1 MCGKKHNMNDE
12 EKHNTEMECCK
23 HHDHSN
29 PDHKCD
35 MHHDDM
41 KMEGHSHSG
50 HENMSCCSHG
60 GEYDHSKGDHHCDMH
75 HMDHDMKDM
84 DHEHMHHDMN
94 HDMSHMDHEHMN
106 HDMGNMSHEHMNHD
120 MSHMDHSH
128 MGHDMGHM
136 NMSGMDCGMDMGHGG
151 MDHGSMGHMHMGN
164 LKLKFWISLILTIP
178 IIIMSPMMGMKMPFQ
193 VTFPGSD
200 FVVLVLGTILF
211 IYGGYPFFTSCIS
224 EMKNKKP
231 GMMSLITMGISVAYV
246 YSVYAVIANDILKVT
261 PMVNDFFWEL
271 STLIVIMLLG
281 HWIEMNSV
289 MNAGSALNKLA
300 ELLPDNAH
308 LVQADGQTK
317 DVSVHELS
325 EGQTILIKS
334 GEKVPADG
342 TIIDGSTALNES
354 LITGE
359 SRDVQ
364 KGVDDSVIGGSING
378 SGTIKVK
385 ITGTGE
391 SGYLSK
397 VMNMVSE
404 AQSSK
409 SEAEDLANKVAGYL
423 FYAALIVAVI
433 AFVTWSILHGV
444 SYAIPITVSVLI
456 IACPHALGLA
466 IPLIISRMTSISAT
480 HGLLIRNKTALEGI
494 KQIRYALMDKTGT
507 LTQGDFK
514 VNAYDSLDSS
524 IDKKTIIKIAAA
536 IEASSSHP
544 LAQGIVQAFKEL
556 NEEPLQAEN
565 VEEIAGSGIKGTVD
579 GKEYQVVSS
588 SYLDKNGIDYDQNI
602 ADKYLQQG
610 NSLSYV
616 VEDSKVVGYIAEGD
630 SIKPG
635 AKDMIDF
642 LNSQNII
649 PVMLTGDNKQAADK
663 VASILGIKEVNAQL
677 VPEDKQK
684 LVTKYQEKGKVMF
697 IGDGVNDAPS
707 LTKADLGVAIGSGTD
722 VAIESADVV
731 LVNSDPADVINLVKL
746 AKHARTKMIQN
757 LWWGAGYNIIALPLA
772 AGALSSI
779 GIIIGPML
787 GAVIMS
793 LSTVIVAINAMTLKI
808 N

>member
-1 MCGKKHNMNDE
+1 MGNMDN
-12 EKHNTEMECCK
+12 
-23 HHDHSN
+23 
-29 PDHKCD
+29 
-35 MHHDDM
+35 
-41 KMEGHSHSG
+41 
-50 HENMSCCSHG
+50 
-60 GEYDHSKGDHHCDMH
+60 
-75 HMDHDMKDM
+75 
-84 DHEHMHHDMN
+84 EHMHHDMN
-94 HDMSHMDHEHMN
+94 
-106 HDMGNMSHEHMNHD
+106 
-120 MSHMDHSH
+120 HMDHSH

-136 NMSGMDCGMDMGHGG
+136 NMSGMGCGMDMGHGG

-224 EMKNKKP
+224 EMKSKKP

-308 LVQADGQTK
+308 LVESDGQTK

-342 TIIDGSTALNES
+342 TIVDGSTALNES

-364 KGVDDSVIGGSING
+364 KSVDDSVIGGSING

-423 FYAALIVAVI
+423 FYAALVVALI
-433 AFVTWSILHGV
+433 AFVTWSIIHGV
-444 SYAIPITVSVLI
+444 AYAIPITVSVLI

-514 VNAYDSLDSS
+514 VNAYDSLDSN
-524 IDKKTIIKIAAA
+524 IDKKDVIKIAAA
-536 IEASSSHP
+536 IESSSSHP
-544 LAQGIVQAFKEL
+544 LAQGIVQAFKDL
-556 NEEPLQAEN
+556 NEESLQAEN

-588 SYLDKNGIDYDQNI
+588 SYLDKNGIDYDQKT

-616 VEDSKVVGYIAEGD
+616 VEDGKVVGYIAEGD

-663 VASILGIKEVNAQL
+663 VASILGIEEVNAQL

-772 AGALSSI
+772 AGALSSV

-808 N
+808 K

>member
-1 MCGKKHNMNDE
+1 MNDE
-12 EKHNTEMECCK
+12 EKHNGEMACCK

-41 KMEGHSHSG
+41 KMDGHSHSD

-60 GEYDHSKGDHHCDMH
+60 GEHDHSHGDHHCDMH
-75 HMDHDMKDM
+75 HMDHEMGNM
-84 DHEHMHHDMN
+84 DHEHMHHDM
-94 HDMSHMDHEHMN
+94 SHMDHDMN
-106 HDMGNMSHEHMNHD
+106 
-120 MSHMDHSH
+120 HMDHSH
-128 MGHDMGHM
+128 MGHDMGNM
-136 NMSGMDCGMDMGHGG
+136 NMSGMGCGMDMGHGG
-151 MDHGSMGHMHMGN
+151 MDHGGMGHMHMGN

-224 EMKNKKP
+224 EMKSKKP

-261 PMVNDFFWEL
+261 PKVNDFFWEL

-308 LVQADGQTK
+308 LFQSDGQTK

-423 FYAALIVAVI
+423 FYAALIVALI
-433 AFVTWSILHGV
+433 AFVTWSILDGV

-514 VNAYDSLDSS
+514 VNAYDSLDSN
-524 IDKKTIIKIAAA
+524 IDKKDVIKIAAA

-544 LAQGIVQAFKEL
+544 LAQGIVQAFKDL
-556 NEEPLQAEN
+556 NEAPLQAES

-588 SYLDKNGIDYDQNI
+588 SYLDKNGIDYDQKT

-616 VEDSKVVGYIAEGD
+616 VENGHVVGYIAEGD

-642 LNSQNII
+642 LNGQNII
-649 PVMLTGDNKQAADK
+649 PVMLTGDNQQAADK

-808 N
+808 K

>member
-1 MCGKKHNMNDE
+1 MCGKKHDMNDE
-12 EKHNTEMECCK
+12 EKHNGEMACCK

-29 PDHKCD
+29 PNHKCD

-41 KMEGHSHSG
+41 KMEGHSHSD

-60 GEYDHSKGDHHCDMH
+60 GEHDHSYGEHPCDMH
-75 HMDHDMKDM
+75 HMDHDMGNM
-84 DHEHMHHDMN
+84 DHEHMGHDMN
-94 HDMSHMDHEHMN
+94 HTDHDMGHMDHGHMG
-106 HDMGNMSHEHMNHD
+106 HDMN
-120 MSHMDHSH
+120 HMDHSH

-136 NMSGMDCGMDMGHGG
+136 NMSGMGCGMEMGHGG

-224 EMKNKKP
+224 EMKSKKP

-308 LVQADGQTK
+308 LVQSDGQTK

-423 FYAALIVAVI
+423 FYAALIVALI
-433 AFVTWSILHGV
+433 AFVTWSILDGV
-444 SYAIPITVSVLI
+444 AYAIPITVSVLI

-514 VNAYDSLDSS
+514 VNAYDSLDSK
-524 IDKKTIIKIAAA
+524 IDKKDVIKIAAA

-544 LAQGIVQAFKEL
+544 LAQGIVQAFKDL
-556 NEEPLQAEN
+556 NQAPLQAEN
-565 VEEIAGSGIKGTVD
+565 VEEIAGSGIKGTVE

-588 SYLDKNGIDYDQNI
+588 SYLDKNGIDYDQKT

-616 VEDSKVVGYIAEGD
+616 VENGHVVGYIAEGD

-649 PVMLTGDNKQAADK
+649 PVMLTGDNQQAADK

-731 LVNSDPADVINLVKL
+731 LVNSNPADVINLVKL

-808 N
+808 K

>member
-1 MCGKKHNMNDE
+1 MN
-12 EKHNTEMECCK
+12 
-23 HHDHSN
+23 
-29 PDHKCD
+29 
-35 MHHDDM
+35 
-41 KMEGHSHSG
+41 
-50 HENMSCCSHG
+50 
-60 GEYDHSKGDHHCDMH
+60 
-75 HMDHDMKDM
+75 
-84 DHEHMHHDMN
+84 
-94 HDMSHMDHEHMN
+94 
-106 HDMGNMSHEHMNHD
+106 
-120 MSHMDHSH
+120 HMDHSH

-136 NMSGMDCGMDMGHGG
+136 NMNGMGCGMDMGHGG

-224 EMKNKKP
+224 EMKSKKP

-308 LVQADGQTK
+308 LVQSDGQTK

-378 SGTIKVK
+378 RGTIKVK

-423 FYAALIVAVI
+423 FYAALIVALI
-433 AFVTWSILHGV
+433 AFVTWSILDGV
-444 SYAIPITVSVLI
+444 AYAIPITVSVLI

-480 HGLLIRNKTALEGI
+480 HGLLIRNKTALEGM

-514 VNAYDSLDSS
+514 VNAYDSLDSK
-524 IDKKTIIKIAAA
+524 IDKKDVIKIAAA

-544 LAQGIVQAFKEL
+544 LAQGIVQAFKDL
-556 NEEPLQAEN
+556 NQAPLQAEN
-565 VEEIAGSGIKGTVD
+565 VEEIAGSGIKGTVE

-588 SYLDKNGIDYDQNI
+588 SYLDKNGIDYDQKT

-616 VEDSKVVGYIAEGD
+616 VENGHVVGYIAEGD

-649 PVMLTGDNKQAADK
+649 PVMLTGDNQQAADK

-731 LVNSDPADVINLVKL
+731 LVNSNPADVINLVKL

-808 N
+808 K

>member
-1 MCGKKHNMNDE
+1 MNDE
-12 EKHNTEMECCK
+12 EKHNTEMECCN

-29 PDHKCD
+29 PNHKCD

-41 KMEGHSHSG
+41 KMEGHSHSDN
-50 HENMSCCSHG
+50 ENMSRSSHG
-60 GEYDHSKGDHHCDMH
+60 GEHDHSNGDMH
-75 HMDHDMKDM
+75 
-84 DHEHMHHDMN
+84 
-94 HDMSHMDHEHMN
+94 HMDHEHMN
-106 HDMGNMSHEHMNHD
+106 HDMSQMNHRD
-120 MSHMDHSH
+120 MHHDMGNMDHSH
-128 MGHDMGHM
+128 MGHM
-136 NMSGMDCGMDMGHGG
+136 NMSGMDMGHGG
-151 MDHGSMGHMHMGN
+151 MNHGSMGHMHMGN

-308 LVQADGQTK
+308 LVQSDGQTK

-342 TIIDGSTALNES
+342 NIIDGSTTLNES

-397 VMNMVSE
+397 VMNMVSK

-433 AFVTWSILHGV
+433 AFVTWSILDGV
-444 SYAIPITVSVLI
+444 TYAIPITVSVLI

-514 VNAYDSLDSS
+514 VNAYDSLDSN
-524 IDKKTIIKIAAA
+524 IDKNTIIKIAAA
-536 IEASSSHP
+536 IETSSSHP
-544 LAQGIVQAFKEL
+544 LAQGIVQAFKDL

-565 VEEIAGSGIKGTVD
+565 VEAIAGSGIKGTVD
-579 GKEYQVVSS
+579 DKEYQVVSS

-616 VEDSKVVGYIAEGD
+616 VEDGKVVGYIAEGD
-630 SIKPG
+630 SIKTG

-746 AKHARTKMIQN
+746 AKHAHTKMIQN

>member
-1 MCGKKHNMNDE
+1 MGN
-12 EKHNTEMECCK
+12 
-23 HHDHSN
+23 
-29 PDHKCD
+29 
-35 MHHDDM
+35 
-41 KMEGHSHSG
+41 
-50 HENMSCCSHG
+50 
-60 GEYDHSKGDHHCDMH
+60 
-75 HMDHDMKDM
+75 M
-84 DHEHMHHDMN
+84 DHEHMHHDM
-94 HDMSHMDHEHMN
+94 SHMDHDMN
-106 HDMGNMSHEHMNHD
+106 
-120 MSHMDHSH
+120 HMDHSH
-128 MGHDMGHM
+128 MGHDMGNM
-136 NMSGMDCGMDMGHGG
+136 NMSGMGCGMDMGHGG
-151 MDHGSMGHMHMGN
+151 MDHGGMGHMHMGN

-224 EMKNKKP
+224 EMKSKKP

-261 PMVNDFFWEL
+261 PKVNDFFWEL

-308 LVQADGQTK
+308 LFQSDGQTK

-364 KGVDDSVIGGSING
+364 KGIDDSVIGGSING

-423 FYAALIVAVI
+423 FYAALIVALI
-433 AFVTWSILHGV
+433 AFVTWSILDGV

-514 VNAYDSLDSS
+514 VNAYDSLDSN
-524 IDKKTIIKIAAA
+524 IDKKDVIKIAAA

-544 LAQGIVQAFKEL
+544 LAQGIVQAFKDL
-556 NEEPLQAEN
+556 NEAPLQAEN

-588 SYLDKNGIDYDQNI
+588 SYLDKNGIDYDQKT

-616 VEDSKVVGYIAEGD
+616 VENGHVVGYIAEGD

-642 LNSQNII
+642 LNGQNII
-649 PVMLTGDNKQAADK
+649 PVMLTGDNQQAADK

-808 N
+808 K

>member
-1 MCGKKHNMNDE
+1 MNDE
-12 EKHNTEMECCK
+12 EKNNEEMACCK
-23 HHDHSN
+23 HHNHSN

-41 KMEGHSHSG
+41 KMEGHSHSD

-60 GEYDHSKGDHHCDMH
+60 GEHDHSHGDHHCDMH
-75 HMDHDMKDM
+75 HMNHDMGNM
-84 DHEHMHHDMN
+84 DNEHMHHDMN
-94 HDMSHMDHEHMN
+94 
-106 HDMGNMSHEHMNHD
+106 
-120 MSHMDHSH
+120 HMDHSH

-136 NMSGMDCGMDMGHGG
+136 NMSGMGCGMDMGHGG

-224 EMKNKKP
+224 EMKSKKP

-308 LVQADGQTK
+308 LVESDGQTK

-342 TIIDGSTALNES
+342 TIVDGSTALNES

-364 KGVDDSVIGGSING
+364 KSVDDSVIGGSING

-423 FYAALIVAVI
+423 FYAALVVALI
-433 AFVTWSILHGV
+433 AFVTWSIIHGV
-444 SYAIPITVSVLI
+444 AYAIPITVSVLI

-514 VNAYDSLDSS
+514 VNAYDRLDSN
-524 IDKKTIIKIAAA
+524 IDKKDVIRIAAA
-536 IEASSSHP
+536 IESSSSHP
-544 LAQGIVQAFKEL
+544 LAQGIVQAFKDL
-556 NEEPLQAEN
+556 NEESLQAEN

-588 SYLDKNGIDYDQNI
+588 SYLDKNGIDYDQKT

-616 VEDSKVVGYIAEGD
+616 VEDGKVVGYIAEGD

-663 VASILGIKEVNAQL
+663 VASILGIEEVNAQL

-772 AGALSSI
+772 AGALSSV

-808 N
+808 K

>member
-1 MCGKKHNMNDE
+1 MNDE
-12 EKHNTEMECCK
+12 EKHNGEMACCK

-29 PDHKCD
+29 PNHKCD

-41 KMEGHSHSG
+41 KMEGHSHSD

-60 GEYDHSKGDHHCDMH
+60 GEHDHSHGEHPCDMH
-75 HMDHDMKDM
+75 HMDHDMGNM
-84 DHEHMHHDMN
+84 DHEHMGHDMN
-94 HDMSHMDHEHMN
+94 HTDHDMGHMDHGHMG
-106 HDMGNMSHEHMNHD
+106 HDMN
-120 MSHMDHSH
+120 HMDHSH

-136 NMSGMDCGMDMGHGG
+136 NMSGMGCGMDMGHGG

-224 EMKNKKP
+224 EMKSKKP

-308 LVQADGQTK
+308 LVQSDGQTK

-423 FYAALIVAVI
+423 FYAALIVALI
-433 AFVTWSILHGV
+433 AFVTWSILDGV
-444 SYAIPITVSVLI
+444 AYAIPITVSVLI

-514 VNAYDSLDSS
+514 VNAYDSLDSK
-524 IDKKTIIKIAAA
+524 IDKKDVIKIAAA

-544 LAQGIVQAFKEL
+544 LAQGIVQAFKDL
-556 NEEPLQAEN
+556 NQAPLQAEN
-565 VEEIAGSGIKGTVD
+565 VEEIAGSGIKGTVE

-588 SYLDKNGIDYDQNI
+588 SYLDKNGIDYDQKT

-616 VEDSKVVGYIAEGD
+616 VENGHVVGYIAEGD

-649 PVMLTGDNKQAADK
+649 PVMLTGDNQQAADK

-731 LVNSDPADVINLVKL
+731 LVNSNPADVINLVKL

-808 N
+808 K

>member
-1 MCGKKHNMNDE
+1 MNDE
-12 EKHNTEMECCK
+12 EKHNGEMACCK

-29 PDHKCD
+29 QNHKCD

-41 KMEGHSHSG
+41 KMEGHSHSD
-50 HENMSCCSHG
+50 HENISCCSHG
-60 GEYDHSKGDHHCDMH
+60 GEHDHSHGEQHCDMH
-75 HMDHDMKDM
+75 HMDHDMGNM
-84 DHEHMHHDMN
+84 DHEHMGHDMN
-94 HDMSHMDHEHMN
+94 HMDHDMSHMDHGHMG
-106 HDMGNMSHEHMNHD
+106 HDMN
-120 MSHMDHSH
+120 HMDHSH
-128 MGHDMGHM
+128 
-136 NMSGMDCGMDMGHGG
+136 
-151 MDHGSMGHMHMGN
+151 MGHMHMGN

-224 EMKNKKP
+224 EMKSKKP

-308 LVQADGQTK
+308 LVQSDGQTK

-423 FYAALIVAVI
+423 FYAALIVALI
-433 AFVTWSILHGV
+433 AFITWSILDGV
-444 SYAIPITVSVLI
+444 AYAIPITVSVLI

-514 VNAYDSLDSS
+514 VNAYDSLDSN
-524 IDKKTIIKIAAA
+524 IDKKDVIKIAAA

-544 LAQGIVQAFKEL
+544 LAQGIVQAFKDL
-556 NEEPLQAEN
+556 NQAPLQAEK
-565 VEEIAGSGIKGTVD
+565 VEEIAGSGIKGTVE

-588 SYLDKNGIDYDQNI
+588 SYLDKNGIDYDQKT

-616 VEDSKVVGYIAEGD
+616 VENGHVVGYIAEGD

-649 PVMLTGDNKQAADK
+649 PVMLTGDNQQAADK

-808 N
+808 K

>member
-1 MCGKKHNMNDE
+1 MNDK
-12 EKHNTEMECCK
+12 EKHNGGMACCK

-41 KMEGHSHSG
+41 KMDGHSHSD

-60 GEYDHSKGDHHCDMH
+60 GEHDHSHGDHHCDMN
-75 HMDHDMKDM
+75 HMDHDMGNM
-84 DHEHMHHDMN
+84 DHEHMHHDM
-94 HDMSHMDHEHMN
+94 SHMDHDMN
-106 HDMGNMSHEHMNHD
+106 
-120 MSHMDHSH
+120 HMDHSH
-128 MGHDMGHM
+128 MGHDMGNM
-136 NMSGMDCGMDMGHGG
+136 NMSGMGCGMDMGHGG
-151 MDHGSMGHMHMGN
+151 MDHGGMGHMHMGN

-224 EMKNKKP
+224 EMKSKKP

-261 PMVNDFFWEL
+261 PKVNDFFWEL

-308 LVQADGQTK
+308 LFQSDGQTK

-364 KGVDDSVIGGSING
+364 KDVDDSVIGGSING

-423 FYAALIVAVI
+423 FYAALIVALI
-433 AFVTWSILHGV
+433 AFVTWSILDGV

-514 VNAYDSLDSS
+514 VNAYDSLDSN
-524 IDKKTIIKIAAA
+524 IDKKDVIKIAAA

-544 LAQGIVQAFKEL
+544 LAQGIVQAFKDL
-556 NEEPLQAEN
+556 NEAPLQAES

-588 SYLDKNGIDYDQNI
+588 SYLDKNVIDYDQKT

-616 VEDSKVVGYIAEGD
+616 VENGHVVGYIAEGD

-642 LNSQNII
+642 LNGQNII
-649 PVMLTGDNKQAADK
+649 PVMLTGDNQQAADK

-808 N
+808 K

>member
-1 MCGKKHNMNDE
+1 
-12 EKHNTEMECCK
+12 
-23 HHDHSN
+23 
-29 PDHKCD
+29 
-35 MHHDDM
+35 
-41 KMEGHSHSG
+41 
-50 HENMSCCSHG
+50 
-60 GEYDHSKGDHHCDMH
+60 
-75 HMDHDMKDM
+75 MDHDMGNM
-84 DHEHMHHDMN
+84 DHEHMHHDM
-94 HDMSHMDHEHMN
+94 SHMDHDMN
-106 HDMGNMSHEHMNHD
+106 
-120 MSHMDHSH
+120 HMDHSH
-128 MGHDMGHM
+128 MGHDMGNM
-136 NMSGMDCGMDMGHGG
+136 NMSGMGCGMDMGHGG
-151 MDHGSMGHMHMGN
+151 MDHGGMGHMHMGN

-224 EMKNKKP
+224 EMKSKKP

-261 PMVNDFFWEL
+261 PKVNDFFWEL

-308 LVQADGQTK
+308 LFQSDGQTK

-423 FYAALIVAVI
+423 FYAALIVALI
-433 AFVTWSILHGV
+433 AFVTWSILDGV

-514 VNAYDSLDSS
+514 VNAYDSLDSN
-524 IDKKTIIKIAAA
+524 IDKKDVIKIAAA

-544 LAQGIVQAFKEL
+544 LAQGIVQAFKDL
-556 NEEPLQAEN
+556 NEAPLQAES

-588 SYLDKNGIDYDQNI
+588 SYLDKNVIDYDQKT
-602 ADKYLQQG
+602 ADKYLEQG

-616 VEDSKVVGYIAEGD
+616 VENGHVVGYIAEGD

-642 LNSQNII
+642 LNGQNII
-649 PVMLTGDNKQAADK
+649 PVMLTGDNQQAADK

-808 N
+808 K

>member
-1 MCGKKHNMNDE
+1 MNDE
-12 EKHNTEMECCK
+12 EKHNGEMACCK

-41 KMEGHSHSG
+41 KMDGNSHSD

-60 GEYDHSKGDHHCDMH
+60 GEHDHSHGDHHCDMH
-75 HMDHDMKDM
+75 HMDHDMGNM
-84 DHEHMHHDMN
+84 DHEHMH
-94 HDMSHMDHEHMN
+94 
-106 HDMGNMSHEHMNHD
+106 HD

-128 MGHDMGHM
+128 MGHDMGNM
-136 NMSGMDCGMDMGHGG
+136 NMSGMGCGMDMGHGG
-151 MDHGSMGHMHMGN
+151 MDHGGMGHMHMGN

-224 EMKNKKP
+224 EMKSKNP

-261 PMVNDFFWEL
+261 PKVNDFFWEL

-308 LVQADGQTK
+308 LFQSDGQTK

-364 KGVDDSVIGGSING
+364 KGIDDSVIGGSING

-409 SEAEDLANKVAGYL
+409 SESEDLANKVAGYL
-423 FYAALIVAVI
+423 FYAALIVALI
-433 AFVTWSILHGV
+433 AFVTWSILDGV

-514 VNAYDSLDSS
+514 VNAYDSLDSN
-524 IDKKTIIKIAAA
+524 IDKKDVIKIAAA

-544 LAQGIVQAFKEL
+544 LAQGIVQAFKDL
-556 NEEPLQAEN
+556 NEAPLQAEN

-588 SYLDKNGIDYDQNI
+588 SYLDKNGIDYDQKT

-616 VEDSKVVGYIAEGD
+616 VENGHVVGYIAEGD

-642 LNSQNII
+642 LNGQNII
-649 PVMLTGDNKQAADK
+649 PVMLTGDNQQAADK

-808 N
+808 K

>member
-1 MCGKKHNMNDE
+1 MA
-12 EKHNTEMECCK
+12 CCK

-29 PDHKCD
+29 PNHKCD

-41 KMEGHSHSG
+41 KMEGHSLSD

-60 GEYDHSKGDHHCDMH
+60 GEHDHSHGEHPCDMH
-75 HMDHDMKDM
+75 HMDHDMGNM
-84 DHEHMHHDMN
+84 DHEHMGHDMN
-94 HDMSHMDHEHMN
+94 HTD
-106 HDMGNMSHEHMNHD
+106 HDMGHD
-120 MSHMDHSH
+120 MNHMDHSH
-128 MGHDMGHM
+128 MGHNMGHM
-136 NMSGMDCGMDMGHGG
+136 NMSGMGCGMDMGHGG
-151 MDHGSMGHMHMGN
+151 MGHGSMGHMHMGN

-224 EMKNKKP
+224 EMKSKKP

-308 LVQADGQTK
+308 LVQSDGQTK

-423 FYAALIVAVI
+423 FYAALIVALI
-433 AFVTWSILHGV
+433 AFVTWSILDGV
-444 SYAIPITVSVLI
+444 AYAIPITVSVLI

-514 VNAYDSLDSS
+514 VNAYDSLDSK
-524 IDKKTIIKIAAA
+524 IDKKDVIKIAAA

-544 LAQGIVQAFKEL
+544 LAQGIVQAFKDL
-556 NEEPLQAEN
+556 NQAPLQAEN
-565 VEEIAGSGIKGTVD
+565 VEEIAGSGIKGTVE

-588 SYLDKNGIDYDQNI
+588 SYLDKNGIDYDQKT

-616 VEDSKVVGYIAEGD
+616 VENGHVVGYIAEGD

-649 PVMLTGDNKQAADK
+649 PVMLTGDNQQAADK

-731 LVNSDPADVINLVKL
+731 LVNSNPADVINLVKL

-808 N
+808 K

>member
-1 MCGKKHNMNDE
+1 MNDE
-12 EKHNTEMECCK
+12 EKHNGEMACCK

-41 KMEGHSHSG
+41 KMDGHSHSD

-60 GEYDHSKGDHHCDMH
+60 GEHDHSHGDHHCDMH
-75 HMDHDMKDM
+75 HMDHEMGNM
-84 DHEHMHHDMN
+84 DHEHMHHDM
-94 HDMSHMDHEHMN
+94 SHMDHDMN
-106 HDMGNMSHEHMNHD
+106 
-120 MSHMDHSH
+120 HMDHSH
-128 MGHDMGHM
+128 MGHDMGNM
-136 NMSGMDCGMDMGHGG
+136 NMSGMGCGMDMGHGG
-151 MDHGSMGHMHMGN
+151 MDHGGMGHMHMGN

-224 EMKNKKP
+224 EMKSKKP

-261 PMVNDFFWEL
+261 PKVNDFFWEL

-308 LVQADGQTK
+308 LFQSDGQTK

-359 SRDVQ
+359 SRNVQ

-423 FYAALIVAVI
+423 FYAALIVALI
-433 AFVTWSILHGV
+433 AFVTWSILDGV

-514 VNAYDSLDSS
+514 VNAYDSLDSN
-524 IDKKTIIKIAAA
+524 IDKKDVIKIAAA

-544 LAQGIVQAFKEL
+544 LAQGIVQAFKDL
-556 NEEPLQAEN
+556 NEAPLQAEN

-579 GKEYQVVSS
+579 GKEFQVVSS
-588 SYLDKNGIDYDQNI
+588 SYLDKNGIDYDQKT

-616 VEDSKVVGYIAEGD
+616 VENGHVVGYIAEGD

-642 LNSQNII
+642 LNGQNII
-649 PVMLTGDNKQAADK
+649 PVMLTGDNQQAADK

-808 N
+808 K

>member
-1 MCGKKHNMNDE
+1 MCGKKHDMNDE
-12 EKHNTEMECCK
+12 EKHNGEMACCK

-41 KMEGHSHSG
+41 KMDGHSHSD

-60 GEYDHSKGDHHCDMH
+60 GEHDHSHGDHHCDMH
-75 HMDHDMKDM
+75 HMDHEMGNM
-84 DHEHMHHDMN
+84 DHEHMHHDM
-94 HDMSHMDHEHMN
+94 SHMDHDMN
-106 HDMGNMSHEHMNHD
+106 
-120 MSHMDHSH
+120 HMDHSH
-128 MGHDMGHM
+128 MGHDMGNM
-136 NMSGMDCGMDMGHGG
+136 NMSGMGCGMDMGHGG
-151 MDHGSMGHMHMGN
+151 MDHGGMGHMHMGN

-224 EMKNKKP
+224 EMKSKKP

-261 PMVNDFFWEL
+261 PKVNDFFWEL

-308 LVQADGQTK
+308 LFQSDGQTK

-359 SRDVQ
+359 SRNVQ

-423 FYAALIVAVI
+423 FYAALIVALI
-433 AFVTWSILHGV
+433 AFVTWSILDGV

-514 VNAYDSLDSS
+514 VNAYDSLDSN
-524 IDKKTIIKIAAA
+524 IDKKDVIKIAAA

-544 LAQGIVQAFKEL
+544 LAQGIVQAFKDL
-556 NEEPLQAEN
+556 NEAPLQAEN

-579 GKEYQVVSS
+579 GKEFQVVSS
-588 SYLDKNGIDYDQNI
+588 SYLDKNGIDYDQKT

-616 VEDSKVVGYIAEGD
+616 VENGHVVGYIAEGD

-642 LNSQNII
+642 LNGQNII
-649 PVMLTGDNKQAADK
+649 PVMLTGDNQQAADK

-808 N
+808 K

>member
-1 MCGKKHNMNDE
+1 MHHMNHE
-12 EKHNTEMECCK
+12 
-23 HHDHSN
+23 
-29 PDHKCD
+29 D
-35 MHHDDM
+35 MHHHTNEM
-41 KMEGHSHSG
+41 GH
-50 HENMSCCSHG
+50 N
-60 GEYDHSKGDHHCDMH
+60 
-75 HMDHDMKDM
+75 
-84 DHEHMHHDMN
+84 
-94 HDMSHMDHEHMN
+94 
-106 HDMGNMSHEHMNHD
+106 
-120 MSHMDHSH
+120 H
-128 MGHDMGHM
+128 MGHDMNHM
-136 NMSGMDCGMDMGHGG
+136 NMNGMGCGMDMDHGH

-200 FVVLVLGTILF
+200 FVVLLLGTILF

-224 EMKNKKP
+224 EMKSKKP

-246 YSVYAVIANDILKVT
+246 YSVYAVIANDVFKVT

-308 LVQADGQTK
+308 LVQSNGQTK

-342 TIIDGSTALNES
+342 KIIDGSTSLNES

-364 KGVDDSVIGGSING
+364 KNVDDSVIGGSING

-423 FYAALIVAVI
+423 FYAALVVALI
-433 AFVTWSILHGV
+433 AFITWSIIHGV
-444 SYAIPITVSVLI
+444 AYAIPITVSVLI

-494 KQIRYALMDKTGT
+494 KEIRYALMDKTGT

-514 VNAYDSLDSS
+514 VNAYESLDSN
-524 IDKKTIIKIAAA
+524 INKKDIIKIAAA

-544 LAQGIVQAFKEL
+544 LAQGIVQAFKDL
-556 NEEPLQAEN
+556 NEAPLQSEN
-565 VEEIAGSGIKGTVD
+565 VEEIAGSGIKGTVN

-588 SYLDKNGIDYDQNI
+588 SYLDKNNISYDQKI
-602 ADKYLQQG
+602 AEKYLQQG

-616 VEDSKVVGYIAEGD
+616 VEDNNVIGYIAEGD

-642 LNSQNII
+642 LNSQNIV

-663 VASILGIKEVNAQL
+663 VASILGINEVNAQL

-684 LVTKYQEKGKVMF
+684 LVTKYQDKGKVMF

-746 AKHARTKMIQN
+746 AKHAHTKMIQN

>member
-1 MCGKKHNMNDE
+1 
-12 EKHNTEMECCK
+12 
-23 HHDHSN
+23 
-29 PDHKCD
+29 
-35 MHHDDM
+35 
-41 KMEGHSHSG
+41 
-50 HENMSCCSHG
+50 
-60 GEYDHSKGDHHCDMH
+60 
-75 HMDHDMKDM
+75 
-84 DHEHMHHDMN
+84 
-94 HDMSHMDHEHMN
+94 
-106 HDMGNMSHEHMNHD
+106 MGNMDHEHMNHD
-120 MSHMDHSH
+120 MSHMNPGN
-128 MGHDMGHM
+128 MGHDMSHMGHM
-136 NMSGMDCGMDMGHGG
+136 NMSG

-178 IIIMSPMMGMKMPFQ
+178 IIIMSPMMGMKMPLQ

-246 YSVYAVIANDILKVT
+246 YSVYAVIANDILKVR

-308 LVQADGQTK
+308 LVQSDGQTR

-423 FYAALIVAVI
+423 FYAALIVALI
-433 AFVTWSILHGV
+433 AFVTWSIIHGV
-444 SYAIPITVSVLI
+444 AYAIPITVSVLI

-514 VNAYDSLDSS
+514 VNAYDSLDSN
-524 IDKKTIIKIAAA
+524 IDKKDVIKIAAA

-544 LAQGIVQAFKEL
+544 LAQGIVQAFKDL
-556 NEEPLQAEN
+556 NEEALQAEN
-565 VEEIAGSGIKGTVD
+565 VEEITGSGIKGTVD

-588 SYLDKNGIDYDQNI
+588 SYLDKNGIDYDQKI

-616 VEDSKVVGYIAEGD
+616 VEDGKVVGYIAEGD

-635 AKDMIDF
+635 AKDMIEF

-731 LVNSDPADVINLVKL
+731 LVNSDPADVINLIKL

-808 N
+808 K

>member
-1 MCGKKHNMNDE
+1 MNDE
-12 EKHNTEMECCK
+12 EKHNGEMACCK

-29 PDHKCD
+29 QNHKCD

-41 KMEGHSHSG
+41 KMEGHSHSD
-50 HENMSCCSHG
+50 HENISCCSHG
-60 GEYDHSKGDHHCDMH
+60 GEHDHSHGEQHCDMH
-75 HMDHDMKDM
+75 HMDHDMGNM
-84 DHEHMHHDMN
+84 DHDMN
-94 HDMSHMDHEHMN
+94 
-106 HDMGNMSHEHMNHD
+106 
-120 MSHMDHSH
+120 HMDHSH

-136 NMSGMDCGMDMGHGG
+136 NMSGMGCGMDMGHGG

-224 EMKNKKP
+224 EMKSKKP

-308 LVQADGQTK
+308 LVQSDGQTK

-423 FYAALIVAVI
+423 FYAALIVALI
-433 AFVTWSILHGV
+433 AFITWSILDGV
-444 SYAIPITVSVLI
+444 AYAIPITVSVLI

-514 VNAYDSLDSS
+514 VNAYDSLDSN
-524 IDKKTIIKIAAA
+524 IDKKDVIKIAAA

-544 LAQGIVQAFKEL
+544 LAQGIVQAFKDL
-556 NEEPLQAEN
+556 NQAPLQAEK
-565 VEEIAGSGIKGTVD
+565 VEEIAGSGIKGTVE

-588 SYLDKNGIDYDQNI
+588 SYLDKNGIDYDQKT

-616 VEDSKVVGYIAEGD
+616 VENGHVVGYIAEGD

-649 PVMLTGDNKQAADK
+649 PVMLTGDNQQAADK

-808 N
+808 K

>member
-1 MCGKKHNMNDE
+1 
-12 EKHNTEMECCK
+12 
-23 HHDHSN
+23 
-29 PDHKCD
+29 
-35 MHHDDM
+35 
-41 KMEGHSHSG
+41 
-50 HENMSCCSHG
+50 
-60 GEYDHSKGDHHCDMH
+60 
-75 HMDHDMKDM
+75 
-84 DHEHMHHDMN
+84 
-94 HDMSHMDHEHMN
+94 
-106 HDMGNMSHEHMNHD
+106 
-120 MSHMDHSH
+120 
-128 MGHDMGHM
+128 
-136 NMSGMDCGMDMGHGG
+136 
-151 MDHGSMGHMHMGN
+151 
-164 LKLKFWISLILTIP
+164 
-178 IIIMSPMMGMKMPFQ
+178 
-193 VTFPGSD
+193 
-200 FVVLVLGTILF
+200 
-211 IYGGYPFFTSCIS
+211 
-224 EMKNKKP
+224 
-231 GMMSLITMGISVAYV
+231 MGISVAYV

-308 LVQADGQTK
+308 LVQSDGQTK

-423 FYAALIVAVI
+423 FYAALIVALI
-433 AFVTWSILHGV
+433 AFVTWSILDGV
-444 SYAIPITVSVLI
+444 AYAIPITVSVLI

-514 VNAYDSLDSS
+514 VNAYDSLDSK
-524 IDKKTIIKIAAA
+524 IDKKDVIKIAAA

-544 LAQGIVQAFKEL
+544 LAQGIVQAFKDL
-556 NEEPLQAEN
+556 NQAPLQAEN
-565 VEEIAGSGIKGTVD
+565 VEEIAGSGIKGTVE

-588 SYLDKNGIDYDQNI
+588 SYLDKNGIDYDQKT

-616 VEDSKVVGYIAEGD
+616 VENGHVVGYIAEGD

-649 PVMLTGDNKQAADK
+649 PVMLTGDNQQAADK

-731 LVNSDPADVINLVKL
+731 LVNSNPADVINLVKL

-808 N
+808 K

>member
-1 MCGKKHNMNDE
+1 
-12 EKHNTEMECCK
+12 
-23 HHDHSN
+23 
-29 PDHKCD
+29 
-35 MHHDDM
+35 
-41 KMEGHSHSG
+41 
-50 HENMSCCSHG
+50 
-60 GEYDHSKGDHHCDMH
+60 
-75 HMDHDMKDM
+75 
-84 DHEHMHHDMN
+84 
-94 HDMSHMDHEHMN
+94 
-106 HDMGNMSHEHMNHD
+106 MGNMDHEHMNHD
-120 MSHMDHSH
+120 MSHMNHGN
-128 MGHDMGHM
+128 MGHDMSHMGHM
-136 NMSGMDCGMDMGHGG
+136 NMSG

-164 LKLKFWISLILTIP
+164 LKLKFWISLILMIP

-246 YSVYAVIANDILKVT
+246 YSVYAVIANDILKVR

-308 LVQADGQTK
+308 LVQSDGQTR

-364 KGVDDSVIGGSING
+364 KGVNDSVIGGSING

-423 FYAALIVAVI
+423 FYAALIVALI
-433 AFVTWSILHGV
+433 AFVTWSIIHGV
-444 SYAIPITVSVLI
+444 AYAIPITVSVLI

-514 VNAYDSLDSS
+514 INAYDSLDSN
-524 IDKKTIIKIAAA
+524 IDKNDVIKIAAA

-544 LAQGIVQAFKEL
+544 LAQGIVQAFKDL
-556 NEEPLQAEN
+556 NEEGLQSEN

-588 SYLDKNGIDYDQNI
+588 SYLDKNDIDYDQKT

-616 VEDSKVVGYIAEGD
+616 VEDGKVVGYIAEGD

-635 AKDMIDF
+635 AKDMIEF

-707 LTKADLGVAIGSGTD
+707 LTKSDLGVAIGSGTD

-731 LVNSDPADVINLVKL
+731 LVNSDPADVINLIKL

-808 N
+808 K

>member
-1 MCGKKHNMNDE
+1 MNDE
-12 EKHNTEMECCK
+12 EKHNGEMACCK

-41 KMEGHSHSG
+41 NMDGHSHSD
-50 HENMSCCSHG
+50 HENMSCCRHG
-60 GEYDHSKGDHHCDMH
+60 GEHDHSHGDHHCDMH
-75 HMDHDMKDM
+75 HMDHDMGNM
-84 DHEHMHHDMN
+84 DHEHMDHDMGNMDNEHMHHDM
-94 HDMSHMDHEHMN
+94 SHMDQ
-106 HDMGNMSHEHMNHD
+106 
-120 MSHMDHSH
+120 SH
-128 MGHDMGHM
+128 MGHDMGNM
-136 NMSGMDCGMDMGHGG
+136 NMSGMGCGMDMGHGG
-151 MDHGSMGHMHMGN
+151 MDHGGMGHMHMGN

-193 VTFPGSD
+193 VTFPESD

-224 EMKNKKP
+224 EMKSKKP

-261 PMVNDFFWEL
+261 PKVNDFFWEL

-308 LVQADGQTK
+308 LFQSDGQTK

-364 KGVDDSVIGGSING
+364 KGIDDSVIGGSING

-423 FYAALIVAVI
+423 FYAALIVALI
-433 AFVTWSILHGV
+433 AFVTWSILDGV

-514 VNAYDSLDSS
+514 VNAYDSLDSN
-524 IDKKTIIKIAAA
+524 IDKKDVIKIAAA

-544 LAQGIVQAFKEL
+544 LAQGIVQAFKDL
-556 NEEPLQAEN
+556 NEAPLQAEN

-588 SYLDKNGIDYDQNI
+588 SYLDKNGIDYDQKT

-616 VEDSKVVGYIAEGD
+616 VENGHVVGYIAEGD

-642 LNSQNII
+642 LNGQNII
-649 PVMLTGDNKQAADK
+649 PVMLTGDNQQAADK

-808 N
+808 K

>member
-1 MCGKKHNMNDE
+1 MNDV
-12 EKHNTEMECCK
+12 EKHNGEMACCK

-41 KMEGHSHSG
+41 KMEGHSHSN

-60 GEYDHSKGDHHCDMH
+60 GEHDHSHGDHHCDMH
-75 HMDHDMKDM
+75 HMNHDMGNMDHEHKGHDMNHM
-84 DHEHMHHDMN
+84 DHEHMHHMDHDMSDMN
-94 HDMSHMDHEHMN
+94 HEHMDHDMN
-106 HDMGNMSHEHMNHD
+106 
-120 MSHMDHSH
+120 HMDHSH

-136 NMSGMDCGMDMGHGG
+136 NMSGMGCGMDMGHGG
-151 MDHGSMGHMHMGN
+151 MDHGSMGHIHMGN

-224 EMKNKKP
+224 EMKSKKP

-308 LVQADGQTK
+308 LVQSDGQTK

-342 TIIDGSTALNES
+342 TIVDGSTALNES

-404 AQSSK
+404 AQASK

-433 AFVTWSILHGV
+433 AFVTWSILDGV
-444 SYAIPITVSVLI
+444 AYAIPITVSVLI

-514 VNAYDSLDSS
+514 VNAYDSLDSN
-524 IDKKTIIKIAAA
+524 IDKKDVIKIAAA

-544 LAQGIVQAFKEL
+544 LAQGIVQAFKDL
-556 NEEPLQAEN
+556 NESPLQAEN

-588 SYLDKNGIDYDQNI
+588 SYLDKNGIDYDQKT

-616 VEDSKVVGYIAEGD
+616 VENGKVVGYIAEGD

-649 PVMLTGDNKQAADK
+649 PVMLTGDNQQAADK

-684 LVTKYQEKGKVMF
+684 LVTKYQEQGKVMF

-808 N
+808 K

>member
-1 MCGKKHNMNDE
+1 
-12 EKHNTEMECCK
+12 
-23 HHDHSN
+23 
-29 PDHKCD
+29 
-35 MHHDDM
+35 
-41 KMEGHSHSG
+41 
-50 HENMSCCSHG
+50 
-60 GEYDHSKGDHHCDMH
+60 
-75 HMDHDMKDM
+75 
-84 DHEHMHHDMN
+84 
-94 HDMSHMDHEHMN
+94 
-106 HDMGNMSHEHMNHD
+106 MGNMDHEHMNHD
-120 MSHMDHSH
+120 MSHMNHGN
-128 MGHDMGHM
+128 MGHDMSHMGHM
-136 NMSGMDCGMDMGHGG
+136 NMSG

-246 YSVYAVIANDILKVT
+246 YSVYAVIANDILKVR

-308 LVQADGQTK
+308 LVQSDGQTK

-423 FYAALIVAVI
+423 FYAALIVALI
-433 AFVTWSILHGV
+433 AFITWSILDGV
-444 SYAIPITVSVLI
+444 AYAVPITVSVLI

-514 VNAYDSLDSS
+514 VNAYDSLDSN
-524 IDKKTIIKIAAA
+524 IDKKDVIKIAAA

-544 LAQGIVQAFKEL
+544 LAQGIVQAFKDL
-556 NEEPLQAEN
+556 NQAPLQAEK
-565 VEEIAGSGIKGTVD
+565 VEEIAGSGIKGTVE

-588 SYLDKNGIDYDQNI
+588 SYLDKNGIDYDQKT

-616 VEDSKVVGYIAEGD
+616 VENGHVVGYIAEGD

-649 PVMLTGDNKQAADK
+649 PVMLTGDNQQAADK

-731 LVNSDPADVINLVKL
+731 LVNSDPADVINLIKL

-808 N
+808 K

>member
-1 MCGKKHNMNDE
+1 MCGKKHDMNDE
-12 EKHNTEMECCK
+12 EKHNGEMACCK

-41 KMEGHSHSG
+41 KMDGNSHSD

-60 GEYDHSKGDHHCDMH
+60 GEHDHSHGDHHCDMH
-75 HMDHDMKDM
+75 HMDHDMGNM
-84 DHEHMHHDMN
+84 DHEHMHHDM
-94 HDMSHMDHEHMN
+94 SHMDNDMN
-106 HDMGNMSHEHMNHD
+106 
-120 MSHMDHSH
+120 HMDHSH
-128 MGHDMGHM
+128 MGHDMGNM
-136 NMSGMDCGMDMGHGG
+136 NMSGMGCGMDMGHGG
-151 MDHGSMGHMHMGN
+151 MDHGGMGHMHMGN

-224 EMKNKKP
+224 EMKSKNP

-246 YSVYAVIANDILKVT
+246 YSVYAVIANDILRVT
-261 PMVNDFFWEL
+261 PKVNDFFWEL

-308 LVQADGQTK
+308 LFQSDGQTK

-364 KGVDDSVIGGSING
+364 KGIDDSVIGGSING

-423 FYAALIVAVI
+423 FYAALIVALI
-433 AFVTWSILHGV
+433 AFVTWSILDGV

-514 VNAYDSLDSS
+514 VNAYDSLDSN
-524 IDKKTIIKIAAA
+524 IDKKDVIKIAAA

-544 LAQGIVQAFKEL
+544 LAQGIVQAFKDL
-556 NEEPLQAEN
+556 NEAPLQAEN

-588 SYLDKNGIDYDQNI
+588 SYLDKNGIDYDQKT

-616 VEDSKVVGYIAEGD
+616 VENGHVVGYIAEGD

-642 LNSQNII
+642 LNGQNII
-649 PVMLTGDNKQAADK
+649 PVMLTGDNQQAADK
-663 VASILGIKEVNAQL
+663 VASILGIKDVNAQL

-808 N
+808 K

>member
-1 MCGKKHNMNDE
+1 MN
-12 EKHNTEMECCK
+12 
-23 HHDHSN
+23 
-29 PDHKCD
+29 
-35 MHHDDM
+35 
-41 KMEGHSHSG
+41 
-50 HENMSCCSHG
+50 
-60 GEYDHSKGDHHCDMH
+60 
-75 HMDHDMKDM
+75 
-84 DHEHMHHDMN
+84 
-94 HDMSHMDHEHMN
+94 
-106 HDMGNMSHEHMNHD
+106 
-120 MSHMDHSH
+120 HMDHSH

-136 NMSGMDCGMDMGHGG
+136 NMSGMGCGMDMGHGG
-151 MDHGSMGHMHMGN
+151 MGHGSMGHMHMGN

-246 YSVYAVIANDILKVT
+246 YSVYAVIANDILKVR

-308 LVQADGQTK
+308 LVQSDGQTK

-342 TIIDGSTALNES
+342 TIVDGSTALNES

-364 KGVDDSVIGGSING
+364 KGVNDSVIGGSING

-423 FYAALIVAVI
+423 FYAALIVALI
-433 AFVTWSILHGV
+433 AFVTWSIIHGV
-444 SYAIPITVSVLI
+444 AYAIPITVSVLI

-514 VNAYDSLDSS
+514 VNAYDSLDSN
-524 IDKKTIIKIAAA
+524 IDKNDVIKIAAA

-544 LAQGIVQAFKEL
+544 LAQGIVQAFKDL
-556 NEEPLQAEN
+556 NEEGLQAEN

-588 SYLDKNGIDYDQNI
+588 SYLDKNDIDYDQKT

-616 VEDSKVVGYIAEGD
+616 VEDGKVVGYIAEGD

-635 AKDMIDF
+635 AKDMIEF

-707 LTKADLGVAIGSGTD
+707 LTKSDLGVAIGSGTD

-731 LVNSDPADVINLVKL
+731 LVNSDPADVINLIKL

-808 N
+808 K

>member
-1 MCGKKHNMNDE
+1 MNDE
-12 EKHNTEMECCK
+12 EKHNGEMACCK

-29 PDHKCD
+29 PNHKCD

-41 KMEGHSHSG
+41 KMEGHSHSD

-60 GEYDHSKGDHHCDMH
+60 GEHDHSHGEHPCDMH
-75 HMDHDMKDM
+75 HMDHDMGNM
-84 DHEHMHHDMN
+84 DHEHMGHDMN
-94 HDMSHMDHEHMN
+94 HTDHDMGHMDHGHMG
-106 HDMGNMSHEHMNHD
+106 HDMN
-120 MSHMDHSH
+120 HMDHSH

-136 NMSGMDCGMDMGHGG
+136 NMSGMGCGMDMGHGG

-224 EMKNKKP
+224 EMKSKKP

-308 LVQADGQTK
+308 LVQSDGQTK

-423 FYAALIVAVI
+423 FYAALIVALI
-433 AFVTWSILHGV
+433 AFVTWSILDGV
-444 SYAIPITVSVLI
+444 AYAIPITVSVLI

-514 VNAYDSLDSS
+514 VNAYDSLDSK
-524 IDKKTIIKIAAA
+524 IDKKDVIKIAAA

-544 LAQGIVQAFKEL
+544 LAQGIVQAFKDL
-556 NEEPLQAEN
+556 NQAPLQAEN
-565 VEEIAGSGIKGTVD
+565 VEEIAGSGIKGTVE

-588 SYLDKNGIDYDQNI
+588 SYLDKNVIDYDQKT

-616 VEDSKVVGYIAEGD
+616 VENGHVVGYIAEGD

-649 PVMLTGDNKQAADK
+649 PVMLTGDNQQAADK

-731 LVNSDPADVINLVKL
+731 LVNSNPADVINLVKL

-808 N
+808 K

>member
-1 MCGKKHNMNDE
+1 MGNMDN
-12 EKHNTEMECCK
+12 
-23 HHDHSN
+23 
-29 PDHKCD
+29 
-35 MHHDDM
+35 
-41 KMEGHSHSG
+41 
-50 HENMSCCSHG
+50 
-60 GEYDHSKGDHHCDMH
+60 
-75 HMDHDMKDM
+75 
-84 DHEHMHHDMN
+84 EHMHHDMN
-94 HDMSHMDHEHMN
+94 
-106 HDMGNMSHEHMNHD
+106 
-120 MSHMDHSH
+120 HMDHSH

-136 NMSGMDCGMDMGHGG
+136 NMSGMGCGMDMGHGG

-224 EMKNKKP
+224 EMKSKKP

-308 LVQADGQTK
+308 LVESDGQTK

-342 TIIDGSTALNES
+342 TIVDGSTALNES

-364 KGVDDSVIGGSING
+364 KSVDDSVIGGSING

-423 FYAALIVAVI
+423 FYAALVVALI
-433 AFVTWSILHGV
+433 AFVTWSIIHGV
-444 SYAIPITVSVLI
+444 AYAIPITVSVLI

-514 VNAYDSLDSS
+514 VNAYDRLDSN
-524 IDKKTIIKIAAA
+524 IDKKDVIRIAAA
-536 IEASSSHP
+536 IESSSSHP
-544 LAQGIVQAFKEL
+544 LAQGIVQAFKDL
-556 NEEPLQAEN
+556 NEESLQAEN

-588 SYLDKNGIDYDQNI
+588 SYLDKNGIDYDQKT

-616 VEDSKVVGYIAEGD
+616 VEDGKVVGYIAEGD

-663 VASILGIKEVNAQL
+663 VASILGIEEVNAQL

-772 AGALSSI
+772 AGALSSV

-808 N
+808 K

>member
-1 MCGKKHNMNDE
+1 MGN
-12 EKHNTEMECCK
+12 
-23 HHDHSN
+23 
-29 PDHKCD
+29 
-35 MHHDDM
+35 
-41 KMEGHSHSG
+41 
-50 HENMSCCSHG
+50 
-60 GEYDHSKGDHHCDMH
+60 
-75 HMDHDMKDM
+75 M
-84 DHEHMHHDMN
+84 DHEHMH
-94 HDMSHMDHEHMN
+94 
-106 HDMGNMSHEHMNHD
+106 HD

-128 MGHDMGHM
+128 MGHDMGNM
-136 NMSGMDCGMDMGHGG
+136 NMSGMGCGMDMGHGG
-151 MDHGSMGHMHMGN
+151 MDHGGMGHMHMGN

-224 EMKNKKP
+224 EMKSKNP

-261 PMVNDFFWEL
+261 PKVNDFFWEL

-308 LVQADGQTK
+308 LFQSDGQTK

-364 KGVDDSVIGGSING
+364 KGIDDSVIGGSING

-409 SEAEDLANKVAGYL
+409 SESEDLANKVAGYL
-423 FYAALIVAVI
+423 FYAALIVALI
-433 AFVTWSILHGV
+433 AFVTWSILDGV

-514 VNAYDSLDSS
+514 VNAYDSLDSN
-524 IDKKTIIKIAAA
+524 IDKKDVIKIAAA

-544 LAQGIVQAFKEL
+544 LAQGIVQAFKDL
-556 NEEPLQAEN
+556 NEAPLQAEN

-588 SYLDKNGIDYDQNI
+588 SYLDKNGIDYDQKT

-616 VEDSKVVGYIAEGD
+616 VENGHVVGYIAEGD

-642 LNSQNII
+642 LNGQNII
-649 PVMLTGDNKQAADK
+649 PVMLTGDNQQAADK

-808 N
+808 K

>member
-1 MCGKKHNMNDE
+1 
-12 EKHNTEMECCK
+12 
-23 HHDHSN
+23 
-29 PDHKCD
+29 
-35 MHHDDM
+35 
-41 KMEGHSHSG
+41 
-50 HENMSCCSHG
+50 
-60 GEYDHSKGDHHCDMH
+60 
-75 HMDHDMKDM
+75 
-84 DHEHMHHDMN
+84 
-94 HDMSHMDHEHMN
+94 
-106 HDMGNMSHEHMNHD
+106 MGNMDHEHMNHD
-120 MSHMDHSH
+120 MSHMNHGN
-128 MGHDMGHM
+128 MGHDMSHMGHM
-136 NMSGMDCGMDMGHGG
+136 NMSG

-246 YSVYAVIANDILKVT
+246 YSVYAVIANDILKVR

-308 LVQADGQTK
+308 LVQSDGQTR

-364 KGVDDSVIGGSING
+364 KGVNDSVIGGSING

-423 FYAALIVAVI
+423 FYAALIVALI
-433 AFVTWSILHGV
+433 AFVTWSIIHGV
-444 SYAIPITVSVLI
+444 AYAIPITVSVLI

-514 VNAYDSLDSS
+514 VNAYDSLDSN
-524 IDKKTIIKIAAA
+524 IDKNDVIKIAAA

-544 LAQGIVQAFKEL
+544 LAQGIVQAFKDL
-556 NEEPLQAEN
+556 NEEGLQAEN

-588 SYLDKNGIDYDQNI
+588 SYLDKNDIDYDQKT

-616 VEDSKVVGYIAEGD
+616 VEDGKVVGYIAEGD

-635 AKDMIDF
+635 AKDMIEF

-707 LTKADLGVAIGSGTD
+707 LTKSDLGVAIGSGTD

-731 LVNSDPADVINLVKL
+731 LVNSDPADVINLIKL

-808 N
+808 K

>member
-1 MCGKKHNMNDE
+1 
-12 EKHNTEMECCK
+12 
-23 HHDHSN
+23 
-29 PDHKCD
+29 
-35 MHHDDM
+35 
-41 KMEGHSHSG
+41 
-50 HENMSCCSHG
+50 
-60 GEYDHSKGDHHCDMH
+60 
-75 HMDHDMKDM
+75 MD
-84 DHEHMHHDMN
+84 
-94 HDMSHMDHEHMN
+94 
-106 HDMGNMSHEHMNHD
+106 HDMGNMDHD
-120 MSHMDHSH
+120 MNHMDHSH

-136 NMSGMDCGMDMGHGG
+136 NMSGIGCGMDMGHGG

-224 EMKNKKP
+224 EMKSKKP

-308 LVQADGQTK
+308 LVQSDGQTK

-423 FYAALIVAVI
+423 FYAALIVALI
-433 AFVTWSILHGV
+433 AFITWSILDGV
-444 SYAIPITVSVLI
+444 AYAIPITVSVLI

-514 VNAYDSLDSS
+514 VNAYDSLDSN
-524 IDKKTIIKIAAA
+524 IDKKDVIKIAAA

-544 LAQGIVQAFKEL
+544 LAQGIVQAFKDL
-556 NEEPLQAEN
+556 NQAPLQAEK
-565 VEEIAGSGIKGTVD
+565 VEEIAGSGIKGTVE

-588 SYLDKNGIDYDQNI
+588 SYLDKNGIDYDQKT

-616 VEDSKVVGYIAEGD
+616 VENGHVVGYIAEGD

-649 PVMLTGDNKQAADK
+649 PVMLTGDNQQAADK

-808 N
+808 K

>member
-1 MCGKKHNMNDE
+1 MNDE
-12 EKHNTEMECCK
+12 EKHNGEMACCK

-29 PDHKCD
+29 PNHKCD

-41 KMEGHSHSG
+41 KMEGHSHSD

-60 GEYDHSKGDHHCDMH
+60 GEHDHSHVEHPCDMH
-75 HMDHDMKDM
+75 HMDHDMGNM
-84 DHEHMHHDMN
+84 DHEHMGHDMN
-94 HDMSHMDHEHMN
+94 HTDHDMGHMDHGHMG
-106 HDMGNMSHEHMNHD
+106 HDMN
-120 MSHMDHSH
+120 HMDHSH
-128 MGHDMGHM
+128 MGHNMGHM
-136 NMSGMDCGMDMGHGG
+136 NMSGMGCGMDMGHGG

-224 EMKNKKP
+224 EMKSKKP

-308 LVQADGQTK
+308 LVQSDGQTK

-364 KGVDDSVIGGSING
+364 KGVNDSVIGGSING

-409 SEAEDLANKVAGYL
+409 SKAENLANKVAGYL
-423 FYAALIVAVI
+423 FYAALIVALI
-433 AFVTWSILHGV
+433 AFVTWSILDGV
-444 SYAIPITVSVLI
+444 AYAIPITVSVLI

-514 VNAYDSLDSS
+514 VNAYDSLDSN
-524 IDKKTIIKIAAA
+524 IDKNDVIKIAAA

-544 LAQGIVQAFKEL
+544 LAQGIVQAFKDL
-556 NEEPLQAEN
+556 NQAPLQAEN
-565 VEEIAGSGIKGTVD
+565 IEEIAGSGIKGTVE

-588 SYLDKNGIDYDQNI
+588 SYLDKNGIDYDQKT

-616 VEDSKVVGYIAEGD
+616 VENGHVVGYIAEGD

-649 PVMLTGDNKQAADK
+649 PVMLTGDNQQAADK

-808 N
+808 K

>member
-1 MCGKKHNMNDE
+1 MCGKKHDMNDE
-12 EKHNTEMECCK
+12 EKHNGEMACCK

-29 PDHKCD
+29 QNHKCD

-41 KMEGHSHSG
+41 KMEGHSHSD
-50 HENMSCCSHG
+50 HENISCCSHG
-60 GEYDHSKGDHHCDMH
+60 GEHDHSNGEQHCDMH
-75 HMDHDMKDM
+75 HMDHDMGNM
-84 DHEHMHHDMN
+84 DHDMN
-94 HDMSHMDHEHMN
+94 
-106 HDMGNMSHEHMNHD
+106 
-120 MSHMDHSH
+120 HMDHSH

-136 NMSGMDCGMDMGHGG
+136 NMSGMGCGMDMGHGG

-224 EMKNKKP
+224 EMKSKKP

-308 LVQADGQTK
+308 LVQSDGQTK

-423 FYAALIVAVI
+423 FYAALIVALI
-433 AFVTWSILHGV
+433 AFITWSILDGV
-444 SYAIPITVSVLI
+444 AYAIPITVSVLI

-514 VNAYDSLDSS
+514 VNAYDSLDSN
-524 IDKKTIIKIAAA
+524 IDKKDVIKIAAA

-544 LAQGIVQAFKEL
+544 LAQGIVQAFKDL
-556 NEEPLQAEN
+556 NQAPLQAEK
-565 VEEIAGSGIKGTVD
+565 VEEIAGSGIKGTVE

-588 SYLDKNGIDYDQNI
+588 SYLDKNGIDYDQKT

-616 VEDSKVVGYIAEGD
+616 VENGHVVGYIAEGD

-649 PVMLTGDNKQAADK
+649 PVMLTGDNQQAADK

-808 N
+808 K

>member
-1 MCGKKHNMNDE
+1 
-12 EKHNTEMECCK
+12 
-23 HHDHSN
+23 
-29 PDHKCD
+29 
-35 MHHDDM
+35 
-41 KMEGHSHSG
+41 
-50 HENMSCCSHG
+50 
-60 GEYDHSKGDHHCDMH
+60 
-75 HMDHDMKDM
+75 
-84 DHEHMHHDMN
+84 MN
-94 HDMSHMDHEHMN
+94 HDMSHMN
-106 HDMGNMSHEHMNHD
+106 HGNMGHD
-120 MSHMDHSH
+120 MSH
-128 MGHDMGHM
+128 MGHM
-136 NMSGMDCGMDMGHGG
+136 NMSG

-193 VTFPGSD
+193 VTFPGSY

-308 LVQADGQTK
+308 LVQSDGQTR

-342 TIIDGSTALNES
+342 TIVDGSTALNES

-364 KGVDDSVIGGSING
+364 KGVNDSVIGGSING

-423 FYAALIVAVI
+423 FYAALIVALI
-433 AFVTWSILHGV
+433 AFVTWSIIHGV
-444 SYAIPITVSVLI
+444 AYAIPITVSVLI

-514 VNAYDSLDSS
+514 VNAYDSLDSN
-524 IDKKTIIKIAAA
+524 IDKNDVIKIAAA

-544 LAQGIVQAFKEL
+544 LAQGIVQAFKDL
-556 NEEPLQAEN
+556 NEEGLQAEN
-565 VEEIAGSGIKGTVD
+565 VEEIAGSGIRGTVD

-588 SYLDKNGIDYDQNI
+588 SYLDKNDIDYDQKT

-616 VEDSKVVGYIAEGD
+616 VEDGKVVGYIAEGD

-635 AKDMIDF
+635 AKDMIEF

-707 LTKADLGVAIGSGTD
+707 LTKSDLGVAIGSGTD

-731 LVNSDPADVINLVKL
+731 LVNSDPADVINLIKL

-808 N
+808 K

>member
-1 MCGKKHNMNDE
+1 MNDE
-12 EKHNTEMECCK
+12 EKHNGEMACCK

-41 KMEGHSHSG
+41 KMDGNSHSD

-60 GEYDHSKGDHHCDMH
+60 GEHDHSHGDHHCDMH
-75 HMDHDMKDM
+75 HMDHDMGNM
-84 DHEHMHHDMN
+84 DHEHMHHDM
-94 HDMSHMDHEHMN
+94 SHMDNDMN
-106 HDMGNMSHEHMNHD
+106 
-120 MSHMDHSH
+120 HMDHSH
-128 MGHDMGHM
+128 MGHDMGNM
-136 NMSGMDCGMDMGHGG
+136 NMSGMGCGMDMGHGG
-151 MDHGSMGHMHMGN
+151 MDHGGMGHMHMGN

-224 EMKNKKP
+224 EMKSKNP

-246 YSVYAVIANDILKVT
+246 YSVYAVIANDILRVT
-261 PMVNDFFWEL
+261 PKVNDFFWEL

-308 LVQADGQTK
+308 LFQSDGQTK

-423 FYAALIVAVI
+423 FYAALIVALI
-433 AFVTWSILHGV
+433 AFVTWSILDGV

-514 VNAYDSLDSS
+514 VNAYDSLDSN
-524 IDKKTIIKIAAA
+524 IDKKDVIKIAAA

-544 LAQGIVQAFKEL
+544 LAQGIVQAFKDL
-556 NEEPLQAEN
+556 NEAPLQAEN

-588 SYLDKNGIDYDQNI
+588 SYLDKNGIDYDQKT

-616 VEDSKVVGYIAEGD
+616 VENGYVVGYIAEGD

-642 LNSQNII
+642 LNGQNII
-649 PVMLTGDNKQAADK
+649 PVMLTGDNQQAADK

-808 N
+808 K

>member
-1 MCGKKHNMNDE
+1 
-12 EKHNTEMECCK
+12 
-23 HHDHSN
+23 
-29 PDHKCD
+29 
-35 MHHDDM
+35 
-41 KMEGHSHSG
+41 
-50 HENMSCCSHG
+50 
-60 GEYDHSKGDHHCDMH
+60 
-75 HMDHDMKDM
+75 
-84 DHEHMHHDMN
+84 
-94 HDMSHMDHEHMN
+94 
-106 HDMGNMSHEHMNHD
+106 MGHD

-136 NMSGMDCGMDMGHGG
+136 NMSGMGCGMDMGHGG

-224 EMKNKKP
+224 EMKSKKP

-308 LVQADGQTK
+308 LVQSDGQTK

-342 TIIDGSTALNES
+342 TITDGSTALNES

-404 AQSSK
+404 AQASK

-423 FYAALIVAVI
+423 FYAALIVALI
-433 AFVTWSILHGV
+433 AFVTWSILYGV
-444 SYAIPITVSVLI
+444 AYAIPITVSVLI

-514 VNAYDSLDSS
+514 VNAYDSLDSN
-524 IDKKTIIKIAAA
+524 IDKKDVIKIAAA

-544 LAQGIVQAFKEL
+544 LAQGIVEAFKDL
-556 NEEPLQAEN
+556 NEELLQAEN

-588 SYLDKNGIDYDQNI
+588 SYLDKNGIDYDQKT

-616 VEDSKVVGYIAEGD
+616 VEDGKVVGYIAEGD

-635 AKDMIDF
+635 AKDMIEF

-649 PVMLTGDNKQAADK
+649 PVMLTGDNQQAADK

-684 LVTKYQEKGKVMF
+684 LVTKYQAKGKVMF

-808 N
+808 K

>member
-1 MCGKKHNMNDE
+1 MNDE
-12 EKHNTEMECCK
+12 EKHNGEMACCK

-41 KMEGHSHSG
+41 KMDGNSHSD

-60 GEYDHSKGDHHCDMH
+60 GEHDHSHGDHHCNMH
-75 HMDHDMKDM
+75 HMDHDMGNM
-84 DHEHMHHDMN
+84 DHEHMHHDM
-94 HDMSHMDHEHMN
+94 SHMDHDMN
-106 HDMGNMSHEHMNHD
+106 
-120 MSHMDHSH
+120 HMDHSH
-128 MGHDMGHM
+128 MGHDMGNM
-136 NMSGMDCGMDMGHGG
+136 NMSGMGCGMDMGHGG
-151 MDHGSMGHMHMGN
+151 MDHGGMGHMHMGN

-224 EMKNKKP
+224 EMKSKKP

-261 PMVNDFFWEL
+261 PKVNDFFWEL

-308 LVQADGQTK
+308 LFQSDGQTK

-364 KGVDDSVIGGSING
+364 KGIDDSVIGGSING

-423 FYAALIVAVI
+423 FYAALIVALI
-433 AFVTWSILHGV
+433 AFVTWSILDGV

-514 VNAYDSLDSS
+514 VNAYDSLDSN
-524 IDKKTIIKIAAA
+524 IDKKDVIKIAAA

-544 LAQGIVQAFKEL
+544 LAQGIVQAFKDL
-556 NEEPLQAEN
+556 NEAPLQAEN

-588 SYLDKNGIDYDQNI
+588 SYLDKNGIDYDQKT

-616 VEDSKVVGYIAEGD
+616 VENGHVVGYIAEGD

-642 LNSQNII
+642 LNGQNII
-649 PVMLTGDNKQAADK
+649 PVMLTGDNQQAADK

-808 N
+808 K